1 VLCRRIGLPIIAKA
15 VRAEERCERLG
26 VIREANPPG
35 EVRVVMTTPK
45 TTAPTRRPVRVFISY
60 SHDPQEHSARV
71 LGLTQRLR
79 REGVDAIIDQF
90 FPFPAEGWIRW
101 MEQQVDAA
109 DFVLC
114 VCTENYRISFDGL
127 RQGPSGKGVNWE
139 GQTISVCIY
148 EAGGK
153 NSRFIPVIFAEDG
166 PSAIPRALKPYT
178 YFVLDR
184 QYDELYFLLTSQ
196 PAVSP
201 ETLGPV
207 RVRPEPLG
215 SVEVISPGIP
225 STALPLDMATSIER
239 QIQVIAAGPG
249 KAAEAALEQLEQMAR
264 SPEGNILVETIIRQ
278 LISYISA
285 LEASTTYPRDERLL
299 RKKVVRTLIRLTD
312 GKLST
317 YLPDRA
323 LSRIDLALFDFRG
336 TDMAGVNFA
345 GSFMIECDFRG
356 VDLSRSTFAAC
367 HIRNVR
373 FDGAFLDA
381 VDFSGADW
389 FNALGLNAPQL
400 SASQTSTL
408 MRSPATE
415 AEMLAFLDRSYAIPF
430 SSWGWRVQQELR
442 QTWATYLQ
450 PGGLAGEVAL
460 WAEPARP
467 GTGTEPADPL
477 ARVCEAVRQL
487 QRQSELLRT
496 YRPITRA
503 PRVFLVYTFFPRIT
517 ASLKELDCVNSAK
530 WPHTCWAMEFSELR
544 GQAKEKLALTEASMD
559 DEPWYQ
565 ITALL
570 SVLERLREKA
580 AEECPQLRDG

>member
-1 VLCRRIGLPIIAKA
+1 LPEI
-15 VRAEERCERLG
+15 
-26 VIREANPPG
+26 
-35 EVRVVMTTPK
+35 
-45 TTAPTRRPVRVFISY
+45 
-60 SHDPQEHSARV
+60 
-71 LGLTQRLR
+71 
-79 REGVDAIIDQF
+79 
-90 FPFPAEGWIRW
+90 W
-101 MEQQVDAA
+101 
-109 DFVLC
+109 
-114 VCTENYRISFDGL
+114 
-127 RQGPSGKGVNWE
+127 
-139 GQTISVCIY
+139 
-148 EAGGK
+148 
-153 NSRFIPVIFAEDG
+153 
-166 PSAIPRALKPYT
+166 
-178 YFVLDR
+178 
-184 QYDELYFLLTSQ
+184 
-196 PAVSP
+196 
-201 ETLGPV
+201 
-207 RVRPEPLG
+207 
-215 SVEVISPGIP
+215 
-225 STALPLDMATSIER
+225 
-239 QIQVIAAGPG
+239 
-249 KAAEAALEQLEQMAR
+249 
-264 SPEGNILVETIIRQ
+264 
-278 LISYISA
+278 
-285 LEASTTYPRDERLL
+285 
-299 RKKVVRTLIRLTD
+299 
-312 GKLST
+312 
-317 YLPDRA
+317 DRA